1 MAFLIIKFYYKN
13 GGRKM
18 ENKHFLQDAYELK
31 VANVILEDLETG
43 VEMYSASLDTHQI
56 SQTVSEELIKA
67 GQENDTFVTLTKSKE
82 IKVTLE
88 DIMAKLD
95 WQAAKVGGS
104 LEERELEVSAFP
116 KNYKVKDSSGE
127 LVIELEHEPVNGVL
141 PVIYRKDTHKA
152 ISTDLLTL
160 EGKVITISDDSLSAG
175 DLVFGSSYKYLTTS
189 DSLMIDSGSKAR
201 HFRCEMHIPVLSSD
215 LSLLFTKKIVFHK
228 VAMSQNWE
236 FSGATEI
243 SKNNQSTE
251 LTVLKHDDYD
261 GLGYIVYEK
270 PVA

>member
-1 MAFLIIKFYYKN
+1 
-13 GGRKM
+13 M

-104 LEERELEVSAFP
+104 LDERELEVSAFP
-116 KNYKVKDSSGE
+116 KNYKVKDSRGE
-127 LVIELEHEPVNGVL
+127 LVI
-141 PVIYRKDTHKA
+141 
-152 ISTDLLTL
+152 
-160 EGKVITISDDSLSAG
+160 
-175 DLVFGSSYKYLTTS
+175 
-189 DSLMIDSGSKAR
+189 
-201 HFRCEMHIPVLSSD
+201 
-215 LSLLFTKKIVFHK
+215 
-228 VAMSQNWE
+228 
-236 FSGATEI
+236 
-243 SKNNQSTE
+243 
-251 LTVLKHDDYD
+251 
-261 GLGYIVYEK
+261 
-270 PVA
+270 